1 MTNLTSVFVDCY
13 AIVAYLRLEMI
24 KSMSRHSKGLK
35 KPLDSVVTKTY
46 PHYIDPTSMSCYYP
60 SVSSCHFWFYLLF
73 LISLFVFSAQALRR
87 EQLAKQKD
95 SDYMDEFEDDEVID
109 SVAAKKSNKLTAE
122 LELLSSASGQVGS

>member
-1 MTNLTSVFVDCY
+1 
-13 AIVAYLRLEMI
+13 
-24 KSMSRHSKGLK
+24 
-35 KPLDSVVTKTY
+35 
-46 PHYIDPTSMSCYYP
+46 MSCYYP
-60 SVSSCHFWFYLLF
+60 SETSCHFWFYLLF